1 VKKKR
6 ACKPRTLLVQPE
18 HHRFTRSYLKLDG
31 YRPIPIQDAVQRP
44 KKRPHAKLLLV
55 EINDHVEGSGPESDD
70 KQEAEHKESMYT
82 EDMEFPATP
91 IRVLQNVCVDLG
103 IDPEKLSKDKPE
115 PDPLAPNSPVDDD

>member
-1 VKKKR
+1 
-6 ACKPRTLLVQPE
+6 
-18 HHRFTRSYLKLDG
+18 
-31 YRPIPIQDAVQRP
+31 
-44 KKRPHAKLLLV
+44 V

-91 IRVLQNVCVDLG
+91 IRVLQNVGVDLG

-115 PDPLAPNSPVDDD
+115 PDP